1 MGPVET
7 PERVDKLWETIDTRK
22 QGYVDYNGL
31 KKGLKKMDHRE
42 HRTDLS
48 FFLPLACSSTRV
60 LLAGTMNR
68 VRVPLLAPRLTG
80 CCSLLALKNADSMLH
95 QVFKTVDTSG
105 DGRIQYNGKRA
116 RLLYGPVDNLTGR
129 SS

>member
-42 HRTDLS
+42 HRIDPSLIVV
-48 FFLPLACSSTRV
+48 TR
-60 LLAGTMNR
+60 AFAAQD
-68 VRVPLLAPRLTG
+68 RVPLLVPRLT
-80 CCSLLALKNADSMLH
+80 
-95 QVFKTVDTSG
+95 
-105 DGRIQYNGKRA
+105 A
-116 RLLYGPVDNLTGR
+116 RM
-129 SS
+129 

>member
-1 MGPVET
+1 MGPIET

-48 FFLPLACSSTRV
+48 LSACSSARV

-68 VRVPLLAPRLTG
+68 VPLLAPRLI
-80 CCSLLALKNADSMLH
+80 
-95 QVFKTVDTSG
+95 V
-105 DGRIQYNGKRA
+105 A
-116 RLLYGPVDNLTGR
+116 RL
-129 SS
+129 